1 MTTSR
6 FRWTLLLV
14 AGGLILSVLGLY
26 QPTGAAPQVGQPPF
40 ANPVDQQ
47 NEMIRELKEI
57 KALLQEQN
65 ALLRGGAA
73 KTGTDDRKR

>member
-1 MTTSR
+1 MSVSR
-6 FRWTLLLV
+6 IRWTLLVL
-14 AGGLILSVLGLY
+14 AGGLIASVLGLY
-26 QPTGAAPQVGQPPF
+26 QPTGAAPGQPPF

-57 KALLQEQN
+57 KTLLQEQN

-73 KTGTDDRKR
+73 KTVTNDKKR

>member
-1 MTTSR
+1 MSVSR
-6 FRWTLLLV
+6 IRWTLLVLI
-14 AGGLILSVLGLY
+14 GGLAVSVLGLY
-26 QPTGAAPQVGQPPF
+26 QPTGAAPGQPPF

-65 ALLRGGAA
+65 ALLRGGAT
-73 KTGTDDRKR
+73 KPVTNDKKR